1 LTYEFFYTRN
11 IINLNTKIN
20 VFIDMINEQ
29 VLTEKLK
36 YLIKMNA
43 AKWFDIQDIYVEFEY
58 TDESREKLSRYD
70 LDITLDYHGAID
82 LELSE
87 FVRDVVK
94 MSNELQKYLLEFVVN
109 QEGKI
114 VSGNNSNVYALDPL
128 LFSADYRV
136 DEKHKFVL
144 GYKFLYEE
152 N

>member
-1 LTYEFFYTRN
+1 M
-11 IINLNTKIN
+11 INDRNTKIN

-70 LDITLDYHGAID
+70 FDITLDYHGAID

-87 FVRDVVK
+87 FVRDVEK

-109 QEGKI
+109 QDGKI
-114 VSGNNSNVYALDPL
+114 VSGNNSNVYTLDPL

>member
-11 IINLNTKIN
+11 IINRNTKIN

-29 VLTEKLK
+29 VLTEKLN

-128 LFSADYRV
+128 IFSADYRV

>member
-1 LTYEFFYTRN
+1 M
-11 IINLNTKIN
+11 INDRNTKIN

-29 VLTEKLK
+29 VLTEKLN

-128 LFSADYRV
+128 IFSADYRV

>member
-1 LTYEFFYTRN
+1 
-11 IINLNTKIN
+11 
-20 VFIDMINEQ
+20 MINEQ

-128 LFSADYRV
+128 IFSADYRV
-136 DEKHKFVL
+136 D
-144 GYKFLYEE
+144 
-152 N
+152 

>member
-1 LTYEFFYTRN
+1 
-11 IINLNTKIN
+11 
-20 VFIDMINEQ
+20 
-29 VLTEKLK
+29 
-36 YLIKMNA
+36 
-43 AKWFDIQDIYVEFEY
+43 
-58 TDESREKLSRYD
+58 
-70 LDITLDYHGAID
+70 
-82 LELSE
+82 
-87 FVRDVVK
+87 

>member
-1 LTYEFFYTRN
+1 
-11 IINLNTKIN
+11 
-20 VFIDMINEQ
+20 MINEQ
-29 VLTEKLK
+29 VLKEKLT
-36 YLIKMNA
+36 YLIKMNS
-43 AKWFDIQDIYVEFEY
+43 AKWFDIEDVYVEFEY

-82 LELSE
+82 LELFE
-87 FVRDVVK
+87 FVRDIEK
-94 MSNELQKYLLEFVVN
+94 MSNNLQEYLLEFVIN

-114 VSGNNSNVYALDPL
+114 VSGKGSNVFTLDPMI
-128 LFSADYRV
+128 FSADYKV

>member
-1 LTYEFFYTRN
+1 
-11 IINLNTKIN
+11 
-20 VFIDMINEQ
+20 MINEQ

-36 YLIKMNA
+36 YLIKINA

-87 FVRDVVK
+87 FVRDVEK

-114 VSGNNSNVYALDPL
+114 VNGKNTNVYALDPPL
-128 LFSADYRV
+128 LFSADYKV
-136 DEKHKFVL
+136 DELHKFVL